1 MLGAILGLFSPVAT
15 QAQQGTGEAG
25 LIFGRR
31 HVFSIA
37 APKGWVLDVRSDR
50 NNGLPAVLYRV
61 GESWRDGSA
70 VMYVSTT
77 VPDSGETTSVAQ
89 VIADDAARFRAA
101 DPSVTI
107 DTVARLVTQDHRH
120 AEVRLFR
127 GSTYGNLE
135 AVAYIPAPTVVATI
149 VLTAHSKHAYD
160 AALPAFRC
168 LVGSYAFV
176 TDSITISK

>member
-1 MLGAILGLFSPVAT
+1 
-15 QAQQGTGEAG
+15 
-25 LIFGRR
+25 
-31 HVFSIA
+31 
-37 APKGWVLDVRSDR
+37 
-50 NNGLPAVLYRV
+50 
-61 GESWRDGSA
+61 
-70 VMYVSTT
+70 

-89 VIADDAARFRAA
+89 VIAQDVARFRAE
-101 DPSVTI
+101 DSSVTI
-107 DTVARLVTQDHRH
+107 DTAARLVTQDERQ

-127 GSTYGNLE
+127 GGTYRNLE